1 MAVAVGDES
10 KYAHTTLL
18 MTEQRNGSTQVHDDK
33 AMILTGVILK
43 KLDERLPTGVQEH
56 IGRYVMEECLFPA
69 IINC

>member
-43 KLDERLPTGVQEH
+43 KLDERLPTGV
-56 IGRYVMEECLFPA
+56 
-69 IINC
+69 